1 MSDVYN
7 KIHYNYEKLSKTEQ
21 EVIDF
26 MLNVEDA
33 GKLKLKD
40 IKDNLF
46 ISNATIYRA
55 CKKLN
60 YGTFNELKYAFARL
74 KNEQQFQRTADSD
87 FLQILDGIKQDTVVT
102 LEQVDEKN
110 IKQICNCLLESRRI
124 FCIGTGVSSEVASEF
139 NRNLKLIDCWT
150 NVYSE
155 ECLIER
161 IPQISTKQDVII
173 VFIVDDQFEKI
184 NKSIIEAKENGTK
197 IITVTNV
204 VSEQLDSIS
213 TYTLKSYSSQEN
225 PKKLRPLLMLNVM
238 STLIYET
245 LMMKVPSLS

>member
-26 MLNVEDA
+26 MLKVEDA

-60 YGTFNELKYAFARL
+60 YATFNELKYAFARL
-74 KNEQQFQRTADSD
+74 KNEQQFKETTESD
-87 FLQILDGIKQDTVVT
+87 FLRILDGIKQDTVAT

-110 IKQICNCLLESRRI
+110 IEQICNCLLESRRI
-124 FCIGTGVSSEVASEF
+124 FCIGTDVSSEVAAEF

-155 ECLIER
+155 ECLVER

-173 VFIVDDQFEKI
+173 VFSVNDQLEKI
-184 NKSIIEAKENGTK
+184 NKSIIGAKKNGTK
-197 IITVTNV
+197 IITVTNF
-204 VSEQLDSIS
+204 VSEQLAAIS
-213 TYTLKSYSSQEN
+213 TYTLMAYTSQEN
-225 PKKLRPLLMLNVM
+225 HTQLRPLLMLNVM

-245 LMMKVPSLS
+245 LIIKVPSLS

>member
-7 KIHYNYEKLSKTEQ
+7 KIHYNYEKLSKAEQ

-26 MLNVEDA
+26 MLQVEDA

-60 YGTFNELKYAFARL
+60 YATFNELKYAFARL
-74 KNEQQFQRTADSD
+74 KNEQQFKETNESD

-110 IKQICNCLLESRRI
+110 IEQICNCLLESRRI
-124 FCIGTGVSSEVASEF
+124 FCIGTGASSEVASEF

-150 NVYSE
+150 NAYSE

-173 VFIVDDQFEKI
+173 MFSVNDQLEKI
-184 NKSIIEAKENGTK
+184 NKSIVESKGNGTK
-197 IITVTNV
+197 IITVTNF
-204 VSEQLDSIS
+204 VSKQLDSIS
-213 TYTLKSYSSQEN
+213 TYTLRAYSSQE
-225 PKKLRPLLMLNVM
+225 KHKQLRSLLMLNVM

-245 LMMKVPSLS
+245 LIIKVPSLS